1 LQKLSTE
8 LKKNFE
14 RKERK
19 SMQVKAHLMDQAT
32 MDRVITRIA
41 HEILECNRGTEDI
54 YLIGIQRRGVPLAKR
69 IAAKIKEIENV
80 TVGVG
85 ILDITFYRDDLSL
98 LAENPIVNDTQ
109 IDINIY
115 GAKII
120 LVDDVLYT
128 GRTVRAAIEAIFDM
142 GRPNSIQ
149 LAVLIDRGHRE
160 LPFRP
165 DYVGKNVPTSRSEM
179 INVEVEEIDGKDQVL
194 LVGPEVRIDLNN
206 L

>member
-1 LQKLSTE
+1 MVESK
-8 LKKNFE
+8 F
-14 RKERK
+14 
-19 SMQVKAHLMDQAT
+19 MQIKAHLMDKET
-32 MDRVITRIA
+32 MDRVVTRIA

-54 YLIGIQRRGVPLAKR
+54 YLVGIQRRGVPLARR

-85 ILDITFYRDDLSL
+85 ILDITFYRDDLSM
-98 LAENPIVNDTQ
+98 LAENPIVNDTR
-109 IDINIY
+109 IYINIY
-115 GAKII
+115 DAKII

-128 GRTVRAAIEAIFDM
+128 GRTVRAAVEALFDM

-179 INVEVEEIDGKDQVL
+179 IDVEVEEIDGQDQVL
-194 LVGPEVRIDLNN
+194 LMGPEVNIDL
-206 L
+206 

>member
-1 LQKLSTE
+1 MQKLSTE